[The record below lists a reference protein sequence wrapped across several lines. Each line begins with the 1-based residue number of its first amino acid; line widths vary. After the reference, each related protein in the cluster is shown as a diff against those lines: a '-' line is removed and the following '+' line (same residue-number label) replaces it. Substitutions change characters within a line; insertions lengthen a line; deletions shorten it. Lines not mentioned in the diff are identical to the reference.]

1 MQDIR
6 QTMLQQSEQAYK
18 NKDYKTAISTL
29 VDMVKAGYASGQ
41 ILCNLG
47 ALFAR
52 TLQWQN
58 AVNSYQEAL
67 KVEPKFMATYHNL
80 GNLLK
85 KLGKNKEALQVYI
98 MGVRQNPQDFNLH
111 NNIGMIYEILGQ
123 NSNAITA
130 YKNAVRVNPKFAKAV
145 NNIAVVL
152 YKQKR
157 YKESSEMFNLAL
169 EIDPNYNEV
178 YSNLGAALNRQ
189 KRYDESIKALETA
202 IEKLPKSAGAY
213 TNLGNVYSK
222 LHDYKKAQ
230 KLHEKSIELEP
241 KGSNAYANL
250 GSVLK
255 NQGLMGKAIE
265 NYKKAIAL
273 DPNFVNAHFDL
284 STALLTIGEF
294 EEGLREYE
302 WRYKKDEMIPHIIKY
317 KEIFSKPMLLRNSDA
332 RGKVVLVHSEQGFG
346 DSIMFAR
353 FIPKIKEKFGC
364 KVVFKARDELVEL
377 FSGACDIDEVT
388 FRSEPT
394 PEFDYHLPIMSAA
407 YILDCKTE
415 QDFYSKPYLF
425 GEENNELKLNKK
437 DKKPNIGI
445 CWSAS
450 VTGESYD
457 GKVFDLTYFEP
468 IINSDKLNIY
478 SLQVGDGSEDI
489 AKYGYEN
496 NIIDLSDKL
505 TNFAKTASLV
515 KQLDLVITSDTSV
528 AHLCGAMGVKTW
540 VLLQKYP
547 DWRWT
552 NKGEKSYMYTNMK
565 LIRQKTDRVWD
576 SVFQSVYDRLQKEFK
591 LLLN

>member
-1 MQDIR
+1 MSKKEELFKI
-6 QTMLQQSEQAYK
+6 SENAYK
-18 NKDYKTAISTL
+18 QKDYKTAISTL
-29 VDMVKAGYASGQ
+29 LDMVKAGYGSGQ

-47 ALFAR
+47 ALF
-52 TLQWQN
+52 TLIKQFQH
-58 AVNSYQEAL
+58 AVNAYQEAL
-67 KVEPKFMATYHNL
+67 KIEPKFMATYHNF

-85 KLGKNKEALQVYI
+85 RLGKNKEALQVYI
-98 MGVRQNPQDFNLH
+98 MGVRQNPKDFNLH
-111 NNIGMIYEILGQ
+111 NNIGMMYETLGQ
-123 NSNAITA
+123 NANAITA

-157 YKESSEMFNLAL
+157 YKESSDMFNLAL
-169 EIDPNYNEV
+169 DIDPNYNEV

-222 LHDYKKAQ
+222 LYDYKKAQ

-255 NQGLMGKAIE
+255 NQGIMGKAIE

-273 DPNFVNAHFDL
+273 EPNFVNAHFDL
-284 STALLTIGEF
+284 STALLTVGEF

-302 WRYKKDEMIPHIIKY
+302 WRFKKDEMIPHIIKY

-332 RGKVVLVHSEQGFG
+332 KNKTILVHSEQGFG
-346 DSIMFAR
+346 DSIMYAR

-364 KVVFKARDELVEL
+364 RVVFKARDELVEL

-388 FRSEPT
+388 YRSEPT

-407 YILDCKTE
+407 YILDCKIE

-457 GKVFDLTYFEP
+457 GKVFDLQYFEP
-468 IINSDKLNIY
+468 IIKSDKLNIY

-505 TNFAKTASLV
+505 TNFEKTASLV

-552 NKGEKSYMYTNMK
+552 NKGEKSYMYANMK
-565 LIRQKTDRVWD
+565 LIRQKTDRQWD

-591 LLLN
+591 LSLN